1 MTEVQRR
8 AVTWSL
14 GTTLVLWCIIA
25 IALCRT
31 PPVNILSWDTFGY
44 YLYLPATFIHHDPAI
59 HDIGWVQKA
68 VEQYNS
74 TATLYQVQ
82 QQPEGAW
89 VLKYPMG
96 MAVLWLPFFLAGHV
110 GALVTG
116 APADGFSAPY
126 QWAIILAMLCYAL
139 VGLLLLRRVLR
150 SFFSEGI
157 VAAIL
162 ALVVMGTNY
171 VHQSL
176 YSTGMPHVFLFTL
189 YAAVLWYTLR
199 WHKDHRLGDAL
210 RLAAVMGL
218 LALARPSEAVCVFIP
233 LLYGLDHP
241 SNWRQHLKG
250 LWAWKGQ
257 LVLVV
262 MALLVVGAPQLLYWK
277 WLTGKF
283 LYMSYN
289 NPGEGFEF
297 LHPYTWEVLFSFRK
311 GWYIYTPLMAVA
323 TMGLFLLR
331 RYLPSLRWS
340 ILVFFAINLYIV
352 SSWSCWWYADSFGQR
367 ALVQSYAVMALPLG
381 AVLQWLRDRTM
392 AWRTTGLTLLLGLT
406 LFNLFQIHQGTLG
419 LIHTSRMTWPAYKA
433 VFARLSRPEGLEKL
447 WSVERSL
454 TMEHGTPD
462 LRGYKAW
469 PLVVMGFDGDR
480 TELDV
485 SGRTDSL
492 AFDGGSAWLLQKGR
506 EFTPAI
512 RTPWSQISN
521 ADHVWFEV
529 SCRIHRPADGRRPA
543 VALVTTFEHK
553 GHSYAYMA
561 RDADT
566 TGTHAGEWME
576 MSYWYQSPEVRR
588 PDDLLLV
595 YVWLRDTLPAVVDR
609 IEVTVHE
616 PTVER

>member
-1 MTEVQRR
+1 MTLMPRR
-8 AVTWSL
+8 EGSLSL
-14 GTTLVLWCIIA
+14 GAAAALWCIVA
-25 IALCRT
+25 IALVRT

-59 HDIGWVQKA
+59 HDIGWVQQA

-82 QQPEGAW
+82 QQPDGGW

-96 MAVLWLPFFLAGHV
+96 LAVLWLPFFLVGHTV
-110 GALVTG
+110 AMLTG

-126 QWAIILAMLCYAL
+126 QWSIIIALLCYTL
-139 VGLLLLRRVLR
+139 VGLLALRRVLLT
-150 SFFSEGI
+150 FFSDGI
-157 VAAIL
+157 VTAVL

-171 VHQSL
+171 VHQAL

-199 WHKDHRLGDAL
+199 WHKGHRRSDAL
-210 RLAAVMGL
+210 TLAVIMGL
-218 LALARPSEAVCVFIP
+218 LALARPSEAVCVLIP
-233 LLYGLDHP
+233 LLYGLDRP
-241 SNWRQHLKG
+241 SNWRQHLKS
-250 LWAWKGQ
+250 LWKWKGQ
-257 LVLVV
+257 LVMVAMV
-262 MALLVVGAPQLLYWK
+262 LLVVGAPQLIYWK

-323 TMGLFLLR
+323 TAGLFLLR
-331 RYLPSLRWS
+331 RYATPLRLS
-340 ILVFFAINLYIV
+340 IVVFFVLNLYVV

-367 ALVQSYAVMALPLG
+367 ALVQSYAVMALPLA
-381 AVLQWLRDRTM
+381 AVLNWFRERTL
-392 AWRTTGLTLLLGLT
+392 ACRLGGTAILLGLA

-433 VFARLSRPEGLEKL
+433 VFGRLSRPEGLEKL
-447 WSVERSL
+447 WSVERAL
-454 TMEHGTPD
+454 TMEHGAPD
-462 LRGYKAW
+462 LNGYKSW
-469 PLVVMGFDGDR
+469 PLVVMGFDSDR

-492 AFDGGSAWLLQKGR
+492 AFDGGSGWLLQQGR

-512 RTPWSQISN
+512 RIPWSQISS

-529 SCRIHRPADGRRPA
+529 SCRIHRPADGRYPA
-543 VALVTTFEHK
+543 VSLVTTFEHN

-561 RDADT
+561 RDVDT
-566 TGTHAGEWME
+566 TGTRAGEWLHMR
-576 MSYWYQSPEVRR
+576 YWYQSPEVRR

-595 YVWLRDTLPAVVDR
+595 YAWLRDTLPAVVDR